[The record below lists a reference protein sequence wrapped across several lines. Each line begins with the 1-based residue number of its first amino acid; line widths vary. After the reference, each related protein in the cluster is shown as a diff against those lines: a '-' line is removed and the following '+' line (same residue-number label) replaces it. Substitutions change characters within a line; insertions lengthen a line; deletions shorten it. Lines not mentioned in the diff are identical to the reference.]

1 MTIDPRFVV
10 RLCGQLV
17 LAISMAACVTGDITQ
32 VTRSE
37 QPTDTTVAPGGGLVR
52 GSIALQIELDP
63 ADLAAASAV
72 GLTRTG
78 LTVTLIREGSAEAP
92 RTAVTDAQGV
102 VRFSALLQGRY
113 AASVTREL
121 SATEQAQLPLA
132 DRDATLFAGGAS
144 IFLSA
149 GANESRSVALVAAR
163 RGSIIISELYNGNAG
178 PVNYGLGDYVEFYN
192 NGDSTVYLD
201 GLVFARSG
209 VGGYHTGVIGTNTC
223 AQRAH
228 LRTDATH
235 FWAIQAWTFPGTG
248 RDFPV
253 PPGQARVLAMDALD
267 HATASG
273 QPYYADLSRAHF
285 EQYMSDADTDNPIA
299 ANMINSYIGG
309 TGIFG
314 RGYTF
319 NNNVSLV
326 IALPTNVSAAPRGT
340 YPGLSEQTAYIGI
353 PTDRVLDVFSY
364 GTPPSYLE
372 AFPHLARPCAEWI
385 NPVFDR
391 GHFNDHR
398 TENRVAIRRRGLGRT
413 ADGREIL
420 QRTRNSGRDI
430 ETAPGMVLRSL
441 ARPPQ

>member
-1 MTIDPRFVV
+1 MSQTRPDRA
-10 RLCGQLV
+10 RHCGL
-17 LAISMAACVTGDITQ
+17 LALALTLTACVTGDITQ

-37 QPTDTTVAPGGGLVR
+37 QPVDTTGTPGGGLAR
-52 GSIALQIELDP
+52 GSITLQVELDP
-63 ADLAAASAV
+63 IDLATAATV

-78 LTVTLIREGSAEAP
+78 LTVTLIREGTAEPP

-102 VRFSALLQGRY
+102 VRFSSLLQGRY
-113 AASVTREL
+113 AASITRAL
-121 SATEQAQLPLA
+121 SPAEQALLPA
-132 DRDATLFAGGAS
+132 DRDATLFAGGVS

-149 GANESRSVALVAAR
+149 GANESRQLALVAAR
-163 RGSIIISELYNGNAG
+163 RGSIIISELFNGNAG

-192 NGDSTVYLD
+192 NGDTTVYLD
-201 GLVFARSG
+201 GLLFARSG
-209 VGGYHTGVIGTNTC
+209 VGGYHTGVVGSNTC
-223 AQRAH
+223 AERAH

-235 FWAIQAWTFPGTG
+235 FWAIQAWTFPGSG

-285 EQYMSDADTDNPIA
+285 EQYMSDADTDNPVA
-299 ANMINSYIGG
+299 ANMVNSYIGG

-319 NNNVSLV
+319 NNNVSLTL
-326 IALPTNVSAAPRGT
+326 ALPMSVSTAPRGT
-340 YPGLSEQTAYIGI
+340 YPGLNEQTAYLGI
-353 PTDRVLDVFSY
+353 PVDRVLDVFSY
-364 GTPPSYLE
+364 GTPPSFLE
-372 AFPHLARPCAEWI
+372 AFPHLPRPCAEWI

-413 ADGREIL
+413 PDGREIL

-430 ETAPGMVLRSL
+430 ETASGMLLRSL